1 MLDPET
7 LIGLAAAACTTAS
20 YIPQVRKTWVTRE
33 TGDLSLRMLMMLG
46 AGLGLWCIY
55 GIYRSDLALILAN
68 SVSLAMV
75 ATLIFLK
82 NKNG

>member
-1 MLDPET
+1 MIDPET
-7 LIGLAAAACTTAS
+7 FIGLAAAACTTAS
-20 YIPQVRKTWVTRE
+20 YIPQLKKTWVTRE
-33 TGDLSLRMLMMLG
+33 TGDLSLRKLMLLG
-46 AGLGLWCIY
+46 TGLGLWCVY
-55 GIYRSDLALILAN
+55 GIYRGDFALFLAN

>member
-1 MLDPET
+1 MLDLKT
-7 LIGLAAAACTTAS
+7 VIGFAAAACTTAS
-20 YIPQVRKTWVTRE
+20 YIPQVKRTWVTRE
-33 TGDLSLRMLMMLG
+33 TGDLSLRMPIMLG
-46 AGLGLWCIY
+46 TGLGLWCVY
-55 GIYRSDLALILAN
+55 GLYRADLAPILAN

>member
-1 MLDPET
+1 
-7 LIGLAAAACTTAS
+7 
-20 YIPQVRKTWVTRE
+20 
-33 TGDLSLRMLMMLG
+33 MLMMLG
-46 AGLGLWCIY
+46 TGLGLWCVY
-55 GIYRSDLALILAN
+55 GLYRADLALILAN